1 MDIIYA
7 NKAIIE
13 GGGGIKE
20 DPLLY
25 ADVEF
30 TKLQAKSD
38 SKLVEGEIRGLAS
51 QTTEYAEIRL
61 HSKGSNG
68 GEAKGERTISDTDC
82 GEGKVS

>member
-13 GGGGIKE
+13 GRGGVKE

-25 ADVEF
+25 ADVDF

-38 SKLVEGEIRGLAS
+38 SELVEGEIRGLAS
-51 QTTEYAEIRL
+51 KTAEYAEIRL

-68 GEAKGERTISDTDC
+68 GEAKGERTISDTDF
-82 GEGKVS
+82 GQGKLS